1 MNKLKVLMVDDESRM
16 RKLVND
22 FLSRKNY
29 EVIEAGD
36 GEEAID
42 KFYADKDIALVILD
56 VMMPKM
62 DGWEVCKQI
71 RKDSKVPIIML
82 TAKGEE
88 RDELQGFDCG
98 ADEYISKPF
107 SPKILTARVDALVRR
122 AYMVDGS
129 ECINIGGI
137 EIDKAAHMVKIDG
150 EEIELSFKEFE
161 LLSYFVENKGIALS
175 REKILNNVWNYDYFG
190 DARTIDTHVKKLR
203 KKMGEKGDCIKT
215 IWGMGYKFEVN
226 STLSEKF
233 YFSDK
238 QECMLN
244 TYSKIN
250 QIMNDYDAGTVSESQ
265 MSDSIE
271 QLTGSAAISVIV
283 VNSDWT
289 TVYSNINGEQDM
301 INRLLRSIFNK
312 DVFGTSDSA
321 LQQNSNNENAP
332 GDMQNMANPDNNN
345 PDKGNSD
352 NGSPDKNNPKNK
364 DDISINMSDS
374 GIEENRDIITQ
385 TDLYTLQKVYDNR
398 LGDDYYELFGTLSNG
413 DSIMLRMALQGIKD
427 NVSISN
433 TFITYVGIGILI
445 IGVIAAY
452 IFSSYIT
459 KPIQQL
465 SDIAERMSNLD
476 FDVKYHGKDK
486 SEIGVLG
493 NSMNNMSKKLE
504 ENISQLK
511 SANKELQRDIDRK
524 IKMEE
529 VRTEFLSNVSHELKT
544 PIALIQGYA
553 EGLKEGISDD
563 PESMDF
569 YCDVIIDEAGK
580 MNNMVKK
587 LLTLNQIEF
596 GNEELVMERFDII
609 ELITSIVNANELRAS
624 QKGIQIEFN
633 QRDEQIDVWS
643 DEYKIEEVVTNYITN
658 AINHCDFENRIEV
671 SVERIGDD
679 VRVHVFNTG
688 KNIPEEDIPNIWQKF
703 YKVDKARTREYGG
716 NGIGLSIVKAI
727 MDSYGKGFGVINK
740 SNGVEFW
747 FDLDGKA
754 MV

>member
-1 MNKLKVLMVDDESRM
+1 MGRHSIK
-16 RKLVND
+16 
-22 FLSRKNY
+22 
-29 EVIEAGD
+29 
-36 GEEAID
+36 
-42 KFYADKDIALVILD
+42 
-56 VMMPKM
+56 
-62 DGWEVCKQI
+62 
-71 RKDSKVPIIML
+71 
-82 TAKGEE
+82 
-88 RDELQGFDCG
+88 
-98 ADEYISKPF
+98 
-107 SPKILTARVDALVRR
+107 
-122 AYMVDGS
+122 
-129 ECINIGGI
+129 
-137 EIDKAAHMVKIDG
+137 VKIT
-150 EEIELSFKEFE
+150 
-161 LLSYFVENKGIALS
+161 LLLTVIITSLIVLLL
-175 REKILNNVWNYDYFG
+175 IL
-190 DARTIDTHVKKLR
+190 
-203 KKMGEKGDCIKT
+203 
-215 IWGMGYKFEVN
+215 N

-321 LQQNSNNENAP
+321 PQQNSNNENAP
-332 GDMQNMANPDNNN
+332 GDMQDMHN

-364 DDISINMSDS
+364 DDVSINMSDS
-374 GIEENRDIITQ
+374 GIEESRDIMTQ

-524 IKMEE
+524 VKMEE

-596 GNEELVMERFDII
+596 GNNQVNMERFDITEMI
-609 ELITSIVNANELRAS
+609 RNMVESSKILVEKQGVKIIFDEPETHVWAD
-624 QKGIQIEFN
+624 EFM
-633 QRDEQIDVWS
+633 
-643 DEYKIEEVVTNYITN
+643 IEEVVNNYLSN
-658 AINHCDFENRIEV
+658 ARNHVTDDGIIKV
-671 SVERIGDD
+671 SYCHHGND
-679 VRVHVFNTG
+679 VRIKVFNTG
-688 KNIPEEDIPNIWQKF
+688 EHIPQEDIDKLWVKF

-716 NGIGLSIVKAI
+716 SGIGLSIVEATMKAHGK
-727 MDSYGKGFGVINK
+727 DYGVANVEG
-740 SNGVEFW
+740 GVEFY
-747 FDLDGKA
+747 FDVESADSES
-754 MV
+754 VQC